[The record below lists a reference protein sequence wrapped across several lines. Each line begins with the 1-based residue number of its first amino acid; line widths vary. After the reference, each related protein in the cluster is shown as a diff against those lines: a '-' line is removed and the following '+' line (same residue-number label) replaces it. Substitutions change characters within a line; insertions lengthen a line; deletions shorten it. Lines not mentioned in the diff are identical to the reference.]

1 MILGISASGR
11 NAKRNESGT
20 LTHGLT
26 EEMVRYFLA
35 KTGEPSEFVSL
46 SGKNIRGCTG
56 CCGCAEDNVCVL
68 EDDWAAIRDRMFE
81 ADAIVF
87 GAPNY
92 FGVINALGHAFL
104 ERTFSLR
111 HRERFKLAGK
121 LNVIVTTGSDEDPSV
136 EDFIRKVFRSNYM
149 AEPVGALKVAGISQ
163 CYQCGYGDGCAA
175 GSVVSR
181 HGFVDEIRES
191 ILPRVSPE
199 AYKKAEVIA
208 HRLGEVVRSSSKN
221 HNSPHD
227 IVRSQ

>member
-1 MILGISASGR
+1 MILGISTSGR
-11 NAKRNESGT
+11 NVKRNESGT

-35 KTGEPSEFVSL
+35 KTEEPSEFVSL
-46 SGKNIRGCTG
+46 AGKTIRGCTG
-56 CCGCAEDNVCVL
+56 CCECAKDNVCVL
-68 EDDWAAIRDRMFE
+68 EDDWATIRNKMFE

-92 FGVINALGHAFL
+92 YGVINSLGHAFL

-121 LNVIVTTGSDEDPSV
+121 LNAIITTGSEEDLSV

-149 AEPVGALKVAGISQ
+149 AESVGTLKVAGVSQ
-163 CYQCGYGDGCAA
+163 CYQCGYGEECAA

-181 HGFVDEIRES
+181 HGFLEEIRES
-191 ILPRVSPE
+191 ILPRVNLE

-208 HRLGEVVRSSSKN
+208 HRLGEVVRAHKS
-221 HNSPHD
+221 
-227 IVRSQ
+227 R